1 MQVSTQSCTSNLQFD
16 QRLALA
22 QRERERVRLLRFW
35 QTAADVEYPQGRLT
49 GAERQRLER
58 KIKDVEME
66 VRSWRGEDVRY
77 TRLRQ
82 REENRLAYGGAR

>member
-1 MQVSTQSCTSNLQFD
+1 MHACRYQLNLAHKSKWNDLPKDNLQFD

-35 QTAADVEYPQGRLT
+35 QTAADVENPQGRLT
-49 GAERQRLER
+49 GAERHRLER

-66 VRSWRGEDVRY
+66 VR
-77 TRLRQ
+77 
-82 REENRLAYGGAR
+82 